1 MIVVQLQKSEAYQ
14 SLYALSGY
22 SVNDS
27 LIITDSTVGGQIA
40 DEHTGWP
47 LVHTTGDSPI

>member
-27 LIITDSTVGGQIA
+27 LIIT
-40 DEHTGWP
+40 
-47 LVHTTGDSPI
+47 

>member
-1 MIVVQLQKSEAYQ
+1 MIVVQLPKSEAYQ

-27 LIITDSTVGGQIA
+27 LIITNSTVIGVFSCYFEERA
-40 DEHTGWP
+40 
-47 LVHTTGDSPI
+47 